1 MIHEKIDMRN
11 EGSMEYA
18 ALYTYLLDNS
28 PEIGIE
34 NRPVV
39 IICPG
44 GGYGMTS
51 DREAEI
57 VAMQFCAMG
66 YHAAVLRY
74 SVAPAR
80 FPAALLELGKA
91 VRTMR
96 QNAAK

>member
-44 GGYGMTS
+44 GS
-51 DREAEI
+51 SVR
-57 VAMQFCAMG
+57 
-66 YHAAVLRY
+66 AAVT
-74 SVAPAR
+74 
-80 FPAALLELGKA
+80 E
-91 VRTMR
+91 
-96 QNAAK
+96 